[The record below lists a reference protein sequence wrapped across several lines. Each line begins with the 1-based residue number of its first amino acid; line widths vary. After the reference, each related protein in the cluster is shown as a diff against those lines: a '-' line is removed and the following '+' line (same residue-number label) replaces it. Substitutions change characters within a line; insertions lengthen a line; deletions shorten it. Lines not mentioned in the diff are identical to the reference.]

1 MLHTVA
7 KETHPASPAG
17 SDQGGQITWPV
28 WPEVARN
35 AERYVLDAIHSGRWA
50 ISSLYNGAPLYEQR
64 FAKEFSE
71 YLGADFCIPTD
82 HGSSAL
88 VIALEALGADYG
100 SEVVIPAMTW
110 TATAT
115 AVFRAGLV
123 PVIADVDPETGCL
136 TPETIREAVS
146 GRTAAIIVVHWACVM
161 ADMPAIMRFAEHHS
175 LAVIEDAAQAHGA
188 AWEGRRAGT
197 FGHFGCFSMQ
207 HAKVLTCGEGGAV
220 VTSDGTAARRLEELR
235 ADSRSYRTTPVMGQ
249 LELHESASIM
259 GANFGIDEI
268 SAALLVAQL
277 EMLPAQ
283 QAKRTANYHLLDD
296 LLGDCDDVTLLS
308 RDPRQDTLSLYE
320 VPILFPRQRGVTE
333 QLASSLSSTL
343 GVRVYQPRVPLH
355 RSALLQPQTK
365 PTLGPL
371 AEHYIQRLGQRTF
384 PGAEHLANS
393 AVLLHHS
400 AFLAS
405 AEHIHF
411 IAEAVKNAAAHDLSE
426 ADVLEGK
433 KA

>member
-1 MLHTVA
+1 M
-7 KETHPASPAG
+7 
-17 SDQGGQITWPV
+17 
-28 WPEVARN
+28 WPEVSPN
-35 AERYVLDAIHSGRWA
+35 AEGYVLDAIRSGRWA
-50 ISSLYNGAPLYEQR
+50 ISSLYNGASLYEQR
-64 FAKEFSE
+64 FAKEFAE

-88 VIALEALGADYG
+88 VIALEALGADHG
-100 SEVVIPAMTW
+100 AEVVIPAMTW

-136 TPETIREAVS
+136 TPETIGEAIS
-146 GRTAAIIVVHWACVM
+146 SRTAAIIVVHWACVM
-161 ADMPAIMRFAEHHS
+161 ADIPAILRVAERNS

-188 AWEGRRAGT
+188 AWEGKRAGT
-197 FGHFGCFSMQ
+197 LGHFGCFSMQ

-220 VTSDGTAARRLEELR
+220 VTSDGAAARRLEELR
-235 ADSRSYRTTPVMGQ
+235 ADSRSYRTVPAMGQ
-249 LELHESASIM
+249 LELYESASIM

-277 EMLPAQ
+277 ELLPAQ
-283 QAKRTANYHLLDD
+283 QAKRTANYHLLED
-296 LLGDCDDVTLLS
+296 LLAGCDDVTLLR
-308 RDPRQDTLSLYE
+308 RDPRQDELSLYE
-320 VPILFPRQRGVTE
+320 VPIIFPRQRGDTE
-333 QLASSLSSTL
+333 QLATSLSSTL

-355 RSALLQPQTK
+355 RSALLQPRTK

-426 ADVLEGK
+426 ADVLEGNI
-433 KA
+433 A